1 MDKLST
7 IFSQREIAKINM
19 FMNGTFKYDFPPKKS
34 NYYLYLFDSIHRKY
48 FDTCIK
54 YFRDPN
60 TKLNNHQY
68 LIGLAGLC
76 KAIITVPKIWKYYYS
91 KLDDSHI
98 LHLPEY
104 VKKFTEQNY
113 HFFRVEIGHEFKKE
127 SPIDI
132 EFRKLSLFAFEIY
145 YFSSFIHTI
154 KKNCPEGIFH
164 QFTFEESVFFL
175 YLYPFNQE
183 FIFSKKKY
191 HKNIDF
197 YINCIAAATKAF
209 MEGLGYKHDRK
220 SYTTNDNS
228 SLSELI
234 FLDFLDFYE
243 TNLKTNENTCEYYL

>member
-1 MDKLST
+1 MEILLFKIGWFSYFTFTWICQKVHRQKLS
-7 IFSQREIAKINM
+7 F
-19 FMNGTFKYDFPPKKS
+19 
-34 NYYLYLFDSIHRKY
+34 
-48 FDTCIK
+48 
-54 YFRDPN
+54 
-60 TKLNNHQY
+60 
-68 LIGLAGLC
+68 
-76 KAIITVPKIWKYYYS
+76 
-91 KLDDSHI
+91 
-98 LHLPEY
+98 
-104 VKKFTEQNY
+104 
-113 HFFRVEIGHEFKKE
+113 FFRVEIGHEFKKE

-164 QFTFEESVFFL
+164 QFSFEESVFFL
-175 YLYPFNQE
+175 YLHPFNQE

-243 TNLKTNENTCEYYL
+243 TNLKTNENTCEYFLWEVKITLSI